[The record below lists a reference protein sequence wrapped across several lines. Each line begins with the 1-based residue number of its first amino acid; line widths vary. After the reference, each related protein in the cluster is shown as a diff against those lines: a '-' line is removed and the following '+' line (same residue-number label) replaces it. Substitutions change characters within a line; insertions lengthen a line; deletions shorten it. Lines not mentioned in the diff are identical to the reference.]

1 MENASIVVDM
11 CPPTPPT
18 DESSANDESR
28 EESLEHSTDEASLQ
42 QLNDAFS
49 EMLSSE
55 RGEVEGTGVSAA
67 PGAESASSEDN
78 VWRRITQFA

>member
-1 MENASIVVDM
+1 MN
-11 CPPTPPT
+11 
-18 DESSANDESR
+18 SR
-28 EESLEHSTDEASLQ
+28 EESLEHSSDEGSLQ

-67 PGAESASSEDN
+67 SGADSASSEDDGLELRIPL
-78 VWRRITQFA
+78 RRLQV